1 MGDTH
6 TQRGDKQEIRV
17 LTIMKERKPEE
28 YKRNDRIG
36 YPRYHGNQT
45 LIVWSTLPVATTL
58 TNLGAE
64 SAGFAVVEPLGFAS
78 VVASARRPHANVVT
92 KCP

>member
-1 MGDTH
+1 M
-6 TQRGDKQEIRV
+6 IA
-17 LTIMKERKPEE
+17 L
-28 YKRNDRIG
+28 RNDSNYCI
-36 YPRYHGNQT
+36 YHGNQI

-64 SAGFAVVEPLGFAS
+64 SAGFEVVGPSAAS
-78 VVASARRPHANVVT
+78 VVETARLPHASVVT